1 MTEKS
6 LKEKLDDAKK
16 IYFEKEFR
24 AHMRGMQG
32 FTDKDFERVVPIIK
46 KKVMESKEKDPV
58 EMFERILRE
67 LSMEWKKPIFPV
79 HEDWHH
85 YLVPG
90 VIVAS
95 MRNCGYE
102 ITDEDIKEAMYRGE
116 NFPGGSC
123 GFAGTCG
130 GAFSVGA
137 VLSIV
142 NRTTPLHET
151 ERAISM
157 QAVIETLEEI
167 AKYPRR
173 CCKRSS
179 YAAFEKAVAILTKIG
194 YDKIPIRKIRCSWS
208 SGNKMCLGTKCPY
221 SPKKN
226 SKRNKEERKIV

>member
-1 MTEKS
+1 MVNKMVEKS
-6 LKEKLDDAKK
+6 FKEKMDDAKK

-32 FTDKDFERVVPIIK
+32 FTDEDFEKAAPIIK
-46 KKVMESKEKDPV
+46 KKVLEAEEKDPFD
-58 EMFERILRE
+58 MFERILKE
-67 LSMEWKKPIFPV
+67 LTAEWKKPTFPV
-79 HEDWHH
+79 HADWHH

-90 VIVAS
+90 VILAA
-95 MRNCGYE
+95 MRNCEYE
-102 ITDEDIKEAMYRGE
+102 ITDKDIIEAMYRGE

-142 NRTTPLHET
+142 NKTTPLHED
-151 ERAISM
+151 ERAASM
-157 QAVIETLEEI
+157 QAVIETLDEI

-179 YAAFEKAVAILTKIG
+179 YAALEKAVEFLNTIG
-194 YDKIPIRKIRCSWS
+194 YDKISVGKITCSWS
-208 SGNKMCLGTKCPY
+208 AGNKMCLGMKCPY
-221 SPKKN
+221 HH
-226 SKRNKEERKIV
+226 R